1 MKKAL
6 ALFLGVISFLACQKS
21 KTEVSYTVP
30 KFSESIKR
38 TVTVLRDTIEDF
50 SPNTIILDSFL
61 IMKHE
66 SVRNEQLFHVYNRY
80 SGAYRLSFGNRGRG
94 YGELIH
100 VNGISM
106 DYETKS
112 MYVGSLNQSRIT
124 IFQLDSLPWGKV
136 NIAEKRLR
144 QPLSSTT
151 FFRLDPDHYLTT
163 YNAYSR
169 FALYDKNL
177 NLIDSCTHYSPITT
191 QITPEKVLE
200 NYYFYCSAVLIK
212 PDGTKFLNFTHC
224 GAILEFFNIQQNK
237 ITHSNTSY
245 IYEPTYKADGF
256 PLWQES
262 IRGWRTVYATD
273 NYIYIALNGTKDLE
287 TRIEKLSVFDWQ
299 GSPVRQYDLGVNI
312 MRVVV
317 DESSKTGY
325 VIYRDDEYEYH
336 LGNFDL

>member
-1 MKKAL
+1 M
-6 ALFLGVISFLACQKS
+6 
-21 KTEVSYTVP
+21 
-30 KFSESIKR
+30 
-38 TVTVLRDTIEDF
+38 
-50 SPNTIILDSFL
+50 
-61 IMKHE
+61 
-66 SVRNEQLFHVYNRY
+66 
-80 SGAYRLSFGNRGRG
+80 
-94 YGELIH
+94 
-100 VNGISM
+100 
-106 DYETKS
+106 
-112 MYVGSLNQSRIT
+112 
-124 IFQLDSLPWGKV
+124 DSLPWGKV

-144 QPLSSTT
+144 QPLSSTA

-299 GSPVRQYDLGVNI
+299 GLPIRQYDLGVNTMDI
-312 MRVVV
+312 II
-317 DESSKTGY
+317 DESLKTGY

>member
-144 QPLSSTT
+144 QPLSSTA

-169 FALYDKNL
+169 FAL
-177 NLIDSCTHYSPITT
+177 
-191 QITPEKVLE
+191 
-200 NYYFYCSAVLIK
+200 
-212 PDGTKFLNFTHC
+212 
-224 GAILEFFNIQQNK
+224 
-237 ITHSNTSY
+237 
-245 IYEPTYKADGF
+245 
-256 PLWQES
+256 
-262 IRGWRTVYATD
+262 
-273 NYIYIALNGTKDLE
+273 
-287 TRIEKLSVFDWQ
+287 
-299 GSPVRQYDLGVNI
+299 
-312 MRVVV
+312 
-317 DESSKTGY
+317 
-325 VIYRDDEYEYH
+325 
-336 LGNFDL
+336 